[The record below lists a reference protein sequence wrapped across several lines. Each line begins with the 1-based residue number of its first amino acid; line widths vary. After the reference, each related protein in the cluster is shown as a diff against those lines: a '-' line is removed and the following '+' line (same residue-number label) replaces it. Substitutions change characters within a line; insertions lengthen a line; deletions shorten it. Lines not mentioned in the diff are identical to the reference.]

1 MRHYKT
7 ALFFLTPFLTV
18 FVAFYLA
25 PVFYAIYLSLF
36 IKKRIGVG
44 PPKEVLGG
52 PENYVRAV
60 QDTDFLNGLKNIFLF
75 GIVQIPVMLGLAILL
90 ALLLDQSRDLFS
102 RVCRTVYFLPYTI
115 PTAIGGLIWGYM
127 YARHLSPFN
136 QILTIPTAIGG
147 LIWGYMYARH
157 LSPFNQILSA
167 AHLGTIDFLSP
178 GLLLFS
184 IGNIVTWTW
193 TGYNMITLFAA
204 LQNIP
209 KDIFE
214 AARVDGATAWNLVR
228 YIKIPLV
235 IPTLQLCLIFSVI
248 GTSQL
253 FTEAYVT
260 RPLGYVADNIA
271 PNLYLYLTAA
281 RDANYSYAGAL
292 AILLA
297 IVIFA
302 LSGAFLRRISSR

>member
-1 MRHYKT
+1 MRYHKT
-7 ALFFLTPFLTV
+7 ALLFLTPFLTV

-36 IKKRIGVG
+36 IKKRIGLG
-44 PPKEVLGG
+44 PPKEVFGG
-52 PENYVRAV
+52 LENYIRAV
-60 QDTDFLNGLKNIFLF
+60 QDSDFLNGLKNIFLF
-75 GIVQIPVMLGLAILL
+75 GIVQVPVMLGLAILL
-90 ALLLDQSRDLFS
+90 ALLLDQSRGLFP

-127 YARHLSPFN
+127 YSRHLSPFN
-136 QILTIPTAIGG
+136 QVLSG
-147 LIWGYMYARH
+147 L
-157 LSPFNQILSA
+157 
-167 AHLGTIDFLSP
+167 HLGTIDFLSP
-178 GLLLFS
+178 AVLLFS

-214 AARVDGATAWNLVR
+214 AARVDGATTWNIVR
-228 YIKIPLV
+228 YIKIPLIV
-235 IPTLQLCLIFSVI
+235 PTLQLCLIFSII

-253 FTEAYVT
+253 FTEAFVM
-260 RPLGYVADNIA
+260 RPLGYVADNVT

-281 RDANYSYAGAL
+281 RDANYAYAGAL
-292 AILLA
+292 AIFMA
-297 IVIFA
+297 VIIFA
-302 LSGAFLRRISSR
+302 LSGAFLRRISSRST